1 MHAAQ
6 TATAWA
12 YRQTCRCR
20 HFATKRS
27 AQTPCPLKNSLG
39 NCAICLFVAC
49 LGKTSNPVFDL
60 IKFTHDSNDLI
71 YAHRCVPNEVKPL
84 PSGCAAS
91 GRSVKLLFSSSTPLA
106 AKPVGSS
113 VAFGID
119 IIPMSMVGLRQL
131 GDGIVFV
138 LTCAVRTGKGAAAKV
153 EGVAADQSAVGA
165 WVHPHP
171 APRSMRIPTQTDTH
185 TLTCMQP
192 RQLVCHISSRNL
204 PCEHT
209 ARTRTESLLLC
220 VVVCCL
226 RTIASNA

>member
-1 MHAAQ
+1 
-6 TATAWA
+6 
-12 YRQTCRCR
+12 
-20 HFATKRS
+20 
-27 AQTPCPLKNSLG
+27 
-39 NCAICLFVAC
+39 
-49 LGKTSNPVFDL
+49 
-60 IKFTHDSNDLI
+60 
-71 YAHRCVPNEVKPL
+71 L

-131 GDGIVFV
+131 GDGTIVFV

-185 TLTCMQP
+185 TC
-192 RQLVCHISSRNL
+192 SRDNSFVTY
-204 PCEHT
+204 HHV
-209 ARTRTESLLLC
+209 TEQ
-220 VVVCCL
+220 
-226 RTIASNA
+226 